1 MPSVLNKTL
10 ALHREAPRIYIDS
23 SILDDCIVDGNLRYD
38 RDWQDSKLVLI
49 MNPNG
54 KYTLSTKNKDSAIV
68 PVLDINTRKL
78 NELFNDAEMLRV
90 AIMSG
95 RIIISAHAQ
104 AGEIL
109 EREDRLRHKL
119 KNGIPL
125 NIGSPFHG
133 GGTLDVSMHQG
144 LKKAGILSTTSYAIE
159 IEGRY
164 LDSSRRNNK
173 EIFNKDTVFINSDI
187 ALVNHSAMLPV
198 EGIYAGIPCNGSSKS
213 GISKNKLTFPEDHSL
228 VGSCFF
234 SFLSTI
240 RSSAA
245 AFIVIENVQS
255 YIKTASFSIINSVL
269 GQMKYVLKTFVLD
282 GKDYGSFEHRQR
294 MVCIA
299 VSEGLASE
307 EFFDQI
313 TNQLE
318 EEKNNYSP
326 TILKDLLSP
335 IADDD
340 QAWKEVRHLKIK
352 EKRDKALGKGFRMQ
366 VLDIEAKSCGVLGAG
381 YAKGRSTEARLIHP
395 KDPELSRIFT
405 TEEHAKIKNLDPKI
419 VDGLPQTIGHQILGN
434 GVIGSVFQSVGFAIG
449 KALSES
455 VKTSQSFK
463 LVA

>member
-23 SILDDCIVDGNLRYD
+23 NLLDDCIVDGNLRYD
-38 RDWQDSKLVLI
+38 RDWQDHKLILI

-54 KYTLSTKNKDSAIV
+54 KYTLSTKTKDSSVI

-104 AGEIL
+104 AGEISV
-109 EREDRLRHKL
+109 REDRLRNKL

-125 NIGSPFHG
+125 DVGSQFHG
-133 GGTLDVSMHQG
+133 GGTLDVSMHKG
-144 LKKAGILSTTSYAIE
+144 FENAGVKATTSYAIE

-164 LDSSRRNNK
+164 LESSRRNNK
-173 EIFNKDTVFINSDI
+173 QIFNPDTIFINSDI
-187 ALVNHSAMLPV
+187 ALVNHSAMKPV
-198 EGIYAGIPCNGSSKS
+198 EIILAGLPCQGASVS
-213 GISKNKLTFPEDHSL
+213 GKAKNKLKHSEDHSQAG
-228 VGSCFF
+228 VCFF

-240 RSSAA
+240 RSCAPSI
-245 AFIVIENVQS
+245 IVIENVKQ
-255 YIKTASFSIINSVL
+255 YLNTASFSIISSVL

-299 VSEGLASE
+299 ISEGIASE
-307 EFFDQI
+307 AFFDQI

-318 EEKNNYSP
+318 EEKSNYSP

-335 IADDD
+335 MADDD
-340 QAWKEVRHLKIK
+340 QAWKEVRYLKSK
-352 EKRDKALGKGFRMQ
+352 EVSDRKNGKGFRMQ
-366 VLDIEAKSCGVLGAG
+366 ILETEAKSCGVIGSG
-381 YAKGRSTEARLIHP
+381 YAKSRSTEPRLIHP
-395 KDPELSRIFT
+395 KTPDLSRLFT
-405 TEEHAKIKNLDPKI
+405 TQEHAKIKSLDPKI

-434 GVIGSVFQSVGFAIG
+434 GVIGNIFKSVGFAIG